1 MRTILIANERY
12 RTTAG
17 SLAAVFALLAPGA
30 ALADRIDGAWC
41 APDGTQ
47 RVTIDGPEITLGS
60 GTVVT
65 GQYTRHEFLY
75 RVPEEAP
82 DAGAEIYM
90 RQLGE
95 EDVDI
100 YRDTDPPVRWHRCQ
114 AVVS

>member
-1 MRTILIANERY
+1 MTMQLRTK
-12 RTTAG
+12 T
-17 SLAAVFALLAPGA
+17 LATLLALLVPGT

-47 RVTIDGPEITLGS
+47 RVTIAGPEITLGS
-60 GTVVT
+60 GQVVT